1 MGFECQVDSTPPSIN
16 RLVDGSSSFQAEG
29 PWAGTFFL
37 QVLRV
42 LWWLWMEPAP
52 WLQPPMASAQQL
64 WPRAVVNFHGTLFKL
79 GRELLSSCS
88 WVQGTTDLPPKF
100 PCLPVMKWD
109 AQTSKTWNVKTN
121 FNLQQKLATEA
132 YGARTPEIEQGKK
145 SSHCTKKKGAAREE
159 CELQHSS
166 LDGCQHHFGTTGM
179 RQQRAAILIDANTFL
194 SVHAA
199 ASVWEDQMLK
209 RFKGARKGS
218 ADSGCMASLLI
229 QTTL

>member
-132 YGARTPEIEQGKK
+132 YGTRTPEIEQGKK
-145 SSHCTKKKGAAREE
+145 SSHCTKKRV
-159 CELQHSS
+159 
-166 LDGCQHHFGTTGM
+166 
-179 RQQRAAILIDANTFL
+179 QQGKNVNCSTL
-194 SVHAA
+194 HWMA
-199 ASVWEDQMLK
+199 AS
-209 RFKGARKGS
+209 
-218 ADSGCMASLLI
+218 
-229 QTTL
+229 TTLAQPGCGSSVRQF